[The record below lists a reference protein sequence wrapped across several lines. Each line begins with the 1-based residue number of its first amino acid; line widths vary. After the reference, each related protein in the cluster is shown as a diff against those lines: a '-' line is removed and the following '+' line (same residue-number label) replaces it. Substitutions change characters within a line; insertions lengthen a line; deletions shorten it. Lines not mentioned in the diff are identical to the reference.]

1 MKEKNNKINGTN
13 LVIIIIAGFAIVLSL
28 FSFIKVSSFMKTR
41 AEENVVAENI
51 SYRIYVGINDKDKK
65 TQVIKDDEALELI
78 KTICINNG
86 EGYTIFNANGG
97 YIDDGKVYTKKNF
110 CCRNG

>member
-41 AEENVVAENI
+41 AEENVVE
-51 SYRIYVGINDKDKK
+51 V
-65 TQVIKDDEALELI
+65 
-78 KTICINNG
+78 
-86 EGYTIFNANGG
+86 FN
-97 YIDDGKVYTKKNF
+97 K
-110 CCRNG
+110 